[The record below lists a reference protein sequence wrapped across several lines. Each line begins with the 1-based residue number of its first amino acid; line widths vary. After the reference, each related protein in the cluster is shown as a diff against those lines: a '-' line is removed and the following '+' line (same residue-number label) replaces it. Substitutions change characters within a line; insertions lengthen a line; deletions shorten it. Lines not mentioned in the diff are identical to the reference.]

1 MDNIIYDVWLSQAL
15 PYGSSKIKFIK
26 EVYKNTADFYKGGE
40 YEWRLCGG
48 LSNSDIAKLKKEPL
62 SAAERNVD
70 LAYKFGYSI
79 LALSDKDYPKLLE
92 EIYNPP
98 GVLYV
103 NGDVSVLN
111 SNLPISVVGTRKASE
126 FSRKSAYEIAYE
138 LSSAGVVVVSGGAVG
153 IDSAAHRGALA
164 SGGKTILVLGCGI
177 NYPYLM
183 HNKDMRDKISEN
195 GAVISEF
202 PPNYPGN
209 KYTFPIRNR
218 IISGISKGVVVIEA
232 GEKSG
237 SLITANFACEH
248 NRDVFVKSHSIYPLP
263 KGSRLLVSDGAKMIE
278 NAEDILN
285 EYSASM
291 GIEFKVQAPV
301 HSSGGMY
308 DYENNRKDMSP
319 PRQKNLNIY
328 KESTN
333 NAVNNEIPEH
343 LKTVYNEI
351 EKGKVHIDV
360 LSQRTKI
367 PVFKLLALLTEL
379 ELLGLI
385 KAETGRI
392 YSVV

>member
-15 PYGSSKIKFIK
+15 PYGSGKIKFIK
-26 EVYKNTADFYKGGE
+26 EVYKNIADFYKGGE

-48 LSNSDIAKLKKEPL
+48 LSNSDIAKLKNEPL
-62 SAAERNVD
+62 STAERNVD
-70 LAYKFGYSI
+70 LAYKLGYSI
-79 LALSDKDYPKLLE
+79 VALLDEDYPKLLE

-103 NGDVSVLN
+103 NGDISVLN
-111 SNLPISVVGTRKASE
+111 SNLPISVIGTRKALES
-126 FSRKSAYEIAYE
+126 SKKSAYEIAYE

-183 HNKDMRDKISEN
+183 HNKDMRDKISKN

-248 NRDVFVKSHSIYPLP
+248 NRDVFVKSNSVYPLP
-263 KGSRLLVSDGAKMIE
+263 KGSRLLVSDGAKIIE
-278 NAEDILN
+278 CAEDILN

-291 GIEFKVQAPV
+291 EKDFKIIPCENFEKDIDNR
-301 HSSGGMY
+301 G
-308 DYENNRKDMSP
+308 YEQES
-319 PRQKNLNIY
+319 LNIN
-328 KESTN
+328 KKSE
-333 NAVNNEIPEH
+333 EIKVPEH

-351 EKGKVHIDV
+351 EKGEVHVDV
-360 LSQRTKI
+360 LSARTKI
-367 PVFKLLALLTEL
+367 PVFKLLAMLTEL
-379 ELLGLI
+379 ELLGFI

-392 YSVV
+392 YSVI